1 MTPSIF
7 FIVLS
12 FKVLGIDCPSCGPPV
27 VRALSAVKGVKDA
40 QIDVKS
46 DTATVDVPANFD
58 RAKIREALSNA
69 GFEVEFPDEKRA
81 DLFITSPPPKV
92 VKSLDIKTFDGK
104 SRVDLAKIMAPGKV
118 TILDFYADWCVPC
131 HVLEARL
138 QRYLQG
144 HPNVALRRLNIGNW
158 DNVAAHQA
166 ADLGATALPYLRVYD
181 GKGNYSA
188 AVVGADWGE
197 VLVAVE
203 KAAGR

>member
-12 FKVLGIDCPSCGPPV
+12 FKVLGIDCVSCAPAAE
-27 VRALSAVKGVKDA
+27 RALSAVKGVKDA
-40 QIDVKS
+40 QVDVKT

-58 RAKIREALSNA
+58 RARIREALSNA
-69 GFEVEFPDEKRA
+69 GFEVEFSDERRA
-81 DLFITSPPPKV
+81 DLFITSPPAEV
-92 VKSLDIKTFDGK
+92 VKSLDIKTYDGLT
-104 SRVDLAKIMAPGKV
+104 RLDIAKIMAPGKV

-166 ADLGATALPYLRVYD
+166 ADLGATALPYLRVHD
-181 GKGNYSA
+181 AKGGFSA
-188 AVVGADWGE
+188 AVIGADWGQ
-197 VLVAVE
+197 VLAAME